1 MIYDICVIGGCAL
14 DQTFFSDNEGN
25 YPSKPQVV
33 VPGGKASNQ
42 AVAASRAG
50 AKVTIITRLG
60 KDDIGEQILDNLA
73 NNRVRTDNVEM
84 IEGLDNDVA
93 NIYVEKRKKDRK
105 IQRIIG
111 AIDSF
116 SIDMIERNK
125 KIILGS
131 KVVVAQMKAPKE
143 FSVALINFCYDNN
156 VPIVITPCTP
166 IKLSIDEPG
175 NKELIDKISL
185 ITCNKEECE
194 KMFETKDIES
204 CIKQYPNKLIVTE
217 GNNGIR
223 YYDGKNIVH
232 IDAPKIDNIEDTTGA
247 GDTFCGNLVVNL
259 VVYKNSLYD
268 SIYKAQFAA
277 SMKLMKKTA
286 QAGMPYKE
294 ELEQY
299 IKEYNMK

>member
-1 MIYDICVIGGCAL
+1 
-14 DQTFFSDNEGN
+14 
-25 YPSKPQVV
+25 
-33 VPGGKASNQ
+33 
-42 AVAASRAG
+42 
-50 AKVTIITRLG
+50 
-60 KDDIGEQILDNLA
+60 
-73 NNRVRTDNVEM
+73 M

-93 NIYVEKRKKDRK
+93 NIYVEKRKKDNR

-116 SIDMIERNK
+116 SLDMIECNK

-156 VPIVITPCTP
+156 IPIVITPCTP
-166 IKLSIDEPG
+166 IKLSINDPG
-175 NKELIDKISL
+175 NKELIDKIFL
-185 ITCNKEECE
+185 ITCNRGECE
-194 KMFETKDIES
+194 KIFGTKDIES
-204 CIKQYPNKLIVTE
+204 CIKHYPNKFIVTE
-217 GNNGIR
+217 GNDGIIYYNGKEI
-223 YYDGKNIVH
+223 IH

-247 GDTFCGNLVVNL
+247 GDTFCGNLVANL
-259 VVYKNSLYD
+259 VVYNNNLYD
-268 SIYKAQFAA
+268 AIYKAQFAA

-294 ELEQY
+294 ELEKY